1 MFFKNMSR
9 YYKMQHAM
17 SNIIPPKG
25 SPHVIF
31 LGMQGN
37 FSLPSLRALLNYDIE
52 VCAVVVPA
60 PLVPGRESRA
70 IRRQERPR
78 LTRPVLPLLDD
89 SVVELAWEHNIP
101 VWEVQDLSD
110 ARTISTLTAYEPDA
124 ICIACFSQRIPPAI
138 LELPHF
144 GCLNVHPSLLPA
156 NRGPVPLFWTFREGA
171 EQTGVSI
178 HLVDEGMDSGD
189 ILAQEPIHVPDG
201 ISYAHLE
208 MLCATHGGELLAR
221 TVWNLYRG
229 LARRVAQDET
239 KSSYHTF
246 PYADDFVVHAGEW
259 SARHVYNFICGVV
272 QWGGPVTINAGGEV
286 FEVRAAISYSQ
297 MNTENAPGETG
308 QALLVQC
315 KEGWVSVIK

>member
-1 MFFKNMSR
+1 
-9 YYKMQHAM
+9 MQHDM

-25 SPHVIF
+25 YPRVIF

-37 FSLPSLRALLNYDIE
+37 FSPPSLRALLNYDVE

-60 PLVPGRESRA
+60 QHVPGSESQA
-70 IRRQERPR
+70 IRRRERPR
-78 LTRPVLPLLDD
+78 LTRPVLPLLDA
-89 SVVELAWEHNIP
+89 SVVELAWENNIP
-101 VWEVQDLSD
+101 VWEVQHLSD
-110 ARTISTLTAYEPDA
+110 AWTISTLAAYKPDA
-124 ICIACFSQRIPPAI
+124 ICVACFSQRIPPAI
-138 LELPHF
+138 LKLPRF

-156 NRGPVPLFWTFREGA
+156 NRGPVPLFWTFREGH

-189 ILAQEPIHVPDG
+189 ILAQEAIHVPDG

-208 MLCATHGGELLAR
+208 MRCAMHGGELLAR

-229 LARRVAQDET
+229 LARPVVQEET

-246 PYADDFVVHAGEW
+246 PSAEDFVIHAGEW

-272 QWGGPVTINAGGEV
+272 EWGGPVQINTGSEF
-286 FEVRAAISYSQ
+286 FEVRAAISYSLS
-297 MNTENAPGETG
+297 NTEYAIGETG

-315 KEGWVSVIK
+315 KEGWVRVLK